1 MCNYNNMKKQ
11 IKTPIANLIEQF
23 ESELYHENTRD
34 GLKYAIELSKRMLR
48 KEKSIM
54 CWFARE
60 WHKAKRQNK
69 Y

>member
-1 MCNYNNMKKQ
+1 MKHQQ

-23 ESELYHENTRD
+23 EAELYHDNTRD

-48 KEKSIM
+48 KEKKMM

-60 WHKAKRQNK
+60 WHKIKIKND
-69 Y
+69 